1 LIRKGNL
8 IITILGFMRIGT
20 KLLLSF
26 LIVAFLVLITGSL
39 SYYLSNEIKNK
50 LILESGNT
58 AEQLQSLTEMTVQL
72 QNSLL
77 YTRNYLTE
85 SAKQRMGDE
94 SLSVSAQ
101 IRLSEEISQ
110 NSLDEF
116 QSALTELSQKEIP
129 DILEESDNLTIHD
142 EIVSLTDSL
151 ERSFAFYN
159 SLIRELYELEREES
173 FGDEMFNLTIEPYF
187 RNTLLP
193 ILLNLRTAY
202 NDQVEVRLDRLQ
214 IRAETTLRNIILYS
228 VLAFVI
234 ALLLAYL
241 VYLSI
246 TKPVGKLAQAA
257 KELGNGDLTKRIELN
272 TNDEFAHLANTFNIM
287 ADNLSKSM
295 VSRSYVN
302 NIIQSMGEMLIVTDA
317 NGKIELMN
325 RTVADKLFFDLNNL
339 QNEEFW
345 HLISGEER
353 ESVKKIILGN
363 STDHGLVETR
373 FVSKYGEIVP
383 VNLTYSSLD
392 NGEEKMKFIFVAS
405 DISLQKEAERKISSS
420 LQEKNVLLAE
430 IHHRVKNNLAVV
442 SGLLEMQVW
451 STEDEES
458 TKVLRDSQLRIQ
470 SIALVHEKL
479 YQTDNFADIK
489 IVEYVEDLVEGIA
502 ESFKD
507 PAKKIDINI
516 DCQDISMSI
525 NQAIPFSLL
534 LNESVVNVYKHA
546 FEDRS
551 KGSYTISLV
560 KENGSITMS
569 VSDNGV
575 GLKVEVKNMKN
586 VSLGMTLI
594 ETLTK
599 QLDGKYRLING
610 PVKGTLFE
618 VIFPSE

>member
-1 LIRKGNL
+1 
-8 IITILGFMRIGT
+8 MRIGT

-85 SAKQRMGDE
+85 SSKQRAGDQ
-94 SLSVSAQ
+94 SLSVAAQ
-101 IRLSEEISQ
+101 IRQSEEIAQ
-110 NSLDEF
+110 NSLDDF

-129 DILEESDNLTIHD
+129 DILEERDPLTIQA
-142 EIVSLTDSL
+142 EIISLTDSL
-151 ERSFAFYN
+151 EKSFAYYN
-159 SLIRELYELEREES
+159 SLIRELYQLEREES
-173 FGDEMFNLTIEPYF
+173 FGNEMFNLTVEPYF

-202 NDQVEVRLDRLQ
+202 NNQVEARLERLQ
-214 IRAETTLRNIILYS
+214 ERAETTLWNIILYS
-228 VLAFVI
+228 ALAFII
-234 ALLLAYL
+234 ALILAYL

-246 TKPVGKLAQAA
+246 TKPVAKLAQAA
-257 KELGNGDLTKRIELN
+257 KELGDGDLSKRIELD
-272 TNDEFAHLANTFNIM
+272 TKDEFAHLANTFNIM

-325 RTVADKLFFDLNNL
+325 RTVADKLFFDLDNL

-353 ESVKKIILGN
+353 ESVKEIILSSNGD
-363 STDHGLVETR
+363 SGPVETR
-373 FVSKYGEIVP
+373 FVSKYGEIIP
-383 VNLTYSSLD
+383 VNLTYTFLD
-392 NGEEKMKFIFVAS
+392 NGEEKTKFIFVAS
-405 DISLQKEAERKISSS
+405 DITVQKEAERKISGS

-451 STEDEES
+451 STTDEES

-489 IVEYVEDLVEGIA
+489 IADYVEDLVEGIA

-507 PAKKIDINI
+507 PAKKIEINI
-516 DCQDISMSI
+516 ECQDISMSI

-546 FEDRS
+546 FEDR
-551 KGSYTISLV
+551 KNGCYTISLM
-560 KENGSITMS
+560 KGDGIITMS
-569 VSDNGV
+569 VKDNGV
-575 GLKVEVKNMKN
+575 GLKEEVKNMKN

-599 QLDGKYRLING
+599 QLDGEYKLING
-610 PVKGTLFE
+610 PKEGTVFE
-618 VIFPSE
+618 VKFPIE

>member
-1 LIRKGNL
+1 
-8 IITILGFMRIGT
+8 MRIGT

-39 SYYLSNEIKNK
+39 SYYLSNEIKNE

-101 IRLSEEISQ
+101 IRQSEEISQ

-116 QSALTELSQKEIP
+116 QSALEELSQKEIP
-129 DILEESDNLTIHD
+129 DILEESDNLSIHS

-202 NDQVEVRLDRLQ
+202 NDQVEARLDRLQ
-214 IRAETTLRNIILYS
+214 VRAETTLRNIILYS
-228 VLAFVI
+228 ALAFVV

-257 KELGNGDLTKRIELN
+257 KELGDGDLTKRIELD
-272 TNDEFAHLANTFNIM
+272 TKDEFAHLANTFNIM

-353 ESVKKIILGN
+353 ESVKKIILSN
-363 STDHGLVETR
+363 SKDHGPVETR

-383 VNLTYSSLD
+383 VNLTYSSLN

-451 STEDEES
+451 STKDEES

-479 YQTDNFADIK
+479 YQTDDFADIK

-507 PAKKIDINI
+507 PGKKIDINI
-516 DCQDISMSI
+516 ECQDISMSI

-546 FEDRS
+546 FEDRE
-551 KGSYTISLV
+551 KGSYTISLL
-560 KENGSITMS
+560 KDNGSITMS

-575 GLKVEVKNMKN
+575 GLKEEVKNMKN

-599 QLDGKYRLING
+599 QLEGEYKLTNG
-610 PVKGTLFE
+610 PKEGTLFE
-618 VIFPSE
+618 VVFPAE

>member
-1 LIRKGNL
+1 
-8 IITILGFMRIGT
+8 MRIGT

-39 SYYLSNEIKNK
+39 SYYLSNEIKNT

-85 SAKQRMGDE
+85 SSKQRAGDQ

-101 IRLSEEISQ
+101 IRQSEEVAQ
-110 NSLDEF
+110 NSLDDF

-129 DILEESDNLTIHD
+129 DILEDRYPLTIQA
-142 EIVSLTDSL
+142 EIISLTDSL
-151 ERSFAFYN
+151 EKSFAYYN
-159 SLIRELYELEREES
+159 SLIRELYQLEREES
-173 FGDEMFNLTIEPYF
+173 FGNEMFNLTVEPYF

-202 NDQVEVRLDRLQ
+202 NNQVEARLDRLQ
-214 IRAETTLRNIILYS
+214 VRAETTLRNIIIYS
-228 VLAFVI
+228 ALAFII
-234 ALLLAYL
+234 ALILAYL

-246 TKPVGKLAQAA
+246 TKPVAKLAEAA
-257 KELGNGDLTKRIELN
+257 KELGDGDLSKRIELD
-272 TNDEFAHLANTFNIM
+272 TKDEFAHLANTFNIM

-317 NGKIELMN
+317 SGKIELMN
-325 RTVADKLFFDLNNL
+325 RTVVDKLFFDLENL

-345 HLISGEER
+345 NLISGEER
-353 ESVKKIILGN
+353 ESVKEIILNNNAN
-363 STDHGLVETR
+363 SGPVETC
-373 FVSKYGEIVP
+373 FVSKYGEIIP
-383 VNLTYSSLD
+383 VNLTYTFLD
-392 NGEEKMKFIFVAS
+392 NGEEKTKFIFVAS
-405 DISLQKEAERKISSS
+405 DITVQKEAERKISGS

-451 STEDEES
+451 STKDEES

-489 IVEYVEDLVEGIA
+489 IAEYVEDLVEGIA

-507 PAKKIDINI
+507 PAKKIEINI
-516 DCQDISMSI
+516 ECQDISMSI

-546 FEDRS
+546 FEDRK
-551 KGSYTISLV
+551 KGCYTISLT
-560 KENGSITMS
+560 KGEGIITMS
-569 VSDNGV
+569 VKDNGV
-575 GLKVEVKNMKN
+575 GLKEEVKNMKN

-599 QLDGKYRLING
+599 QLDGKYKLING
-610 PVKGTLFE
+610 LKEGTVFE
-618 VIFPSE
+618 VKFPTE